1 MEYISAEEFLKQP
14 EKIQKAFI
22 DYTSKL
28 NDWETSLFSAR
39 NEKFRKSKFPLL
51 GSQIDF
57 FVNEYGKDIIPL
69 LTEGQ
74 LRKFIEDKING
85 KIEVVFVDKEGVEN
99 EESYYRI
106 ERVYYLDGDLKNSVW
121 ITGKSDLLQA
131 YWKVALEIA
140 KGCN

>member
-14 EKIQKAFI
+14 EEVQKVFI
-22 DYTSKL
+22 NYTSKL

-39 NEKFRKSKFPLL
+39 DEKFRKSKFPLL

-74 LRKFIEDKING
+74 LREFIQDKTGCKNVEILSDIEAEEYYCDLYKRLSSGTEYKHFTRLGNDKFK
-85 KIEVVFVDKEGVEN
+85 
-99 EESYYRI
+99 
-106 ERVYYLDGDLKNSVW
+106 
-121 ITGKSDLLQA
+121 A
-131 YWKVALEIA
+131 YWKVALEVA
-140 KGCN
+140 KEV